1 MKQTFTQE
9 DIILDVYGESNHV
22 DHLMLK
28 DIRKVDCDKHSF
40 YQQVKDVKSLIDD
53 FSIQPPQRLIDA
65 ILDRSQN
72 SMLSM

>member
-9 DIILDVYGESNHV
+9 EIILDVYGESNYV

-28 DIRKVDCDKHSF
+28 NTRKVDSEKNTF
-40 YQQVKDVKSLIDD
+40 YKQVKEMKSLIDD
-53 FSIQPPQRLIDA
+53 FSIQPPKHLIDS

-72 SMLSM
+72 SMLSF